1 MIYSSRVTSLGKSSI
16 VILFLTVACSG
27 SNASGLQF
35 EEAWSQLQK
44 NSDAIAANRANLQ
57 KTEQLQEATKS
68 LYLPEVS
75 VSASYARLDQA
86 VTLSPAQLIDSM
98 PASKQAGQLFGSL
111 ANSLGVSPSQLNSG
125 LTSEITEQDVVLAS
139 LNAVWPIYTGGRVGV
154 AQTIAGSQT
163 TEADYL
169 LRMEQQTRFEQLA
182 KVYFGVVLADA
193 VLTTRAEVV
202 TGLAKHLDFAKKL
215 EAQGQIARVERLKA
229 EASHDKAR
237 VEQQKARR
245 DLEISQMALRRLLK
259 EDTGISAISPLFINS
274 QLPPLENTI
283 TATLDNHP
291 GLGILDEKKVQAQGL
306 VDAKRGE
313 YFPEVFVFG
322 NYNLYEEDTLA
333 ADLTPD
339 WIVGIGGKIDLYS
352 RSGRSDKLAAAEST
366 LTQVDFLKAQA
377 ARDLETLIE
386 KTWREGFTA
395 LEEYAGLESSVALA
409 NENIRMREIA
419 FTQGLSTSL
428 EVVDAEL
435 FYAEVKAQRLAAAY
449 TYVLS
454 LARLL
459 ALSNKINE
467 FSAYQKKGTL

>member
-1 MIYSSRVTSLGKSSI
+1 MAYRPRITTVLVSNIAALLFSAASLS
-16 VILFLTVACSG
+16 A
-27 SNASGLQF
+27 NAAEFQF
-35 EEAWSQLQK
+35 EQAWSQLQK
-44 NSDAIAANRANLQ
+44 NSDAIAASRANLQ
-57 KTEQLQEATKS
+57 KTAQLQEATRS
-68 LYLPEVS
+68 LYLPDVS
-75 VSASYARLDQA
+75 ISAGYSRLDQA
-86 VTLSPAQLIDSM
+86 VTLSPAQITGSLAQ
-98 PASKQAGQLFGSL
+98 PELAGQLFGSL
-111 ANSLGVSPSQLNSG
+111 ANSLGATPAQLNSG

-163 TEADYL
+163 MEADYL

-193 VLTTRAEVV
+193 VLTTRSEVV
-202 TGLAKHLDFAKKL
+202 TGLAKHLDFAQKL

-259 EDTGISAISPLFINS
+259 EDTDISTISPLFINA
-274 QLPPLENTI
+274 QLPPLETTI

-306 VDAKRGE
+306 VDASRGE
-313 YFPEVFVFG
+313 YFPEVFMFG
-322 NYNLYEEDTLA
+322 NYNLYQQDTLA

-339 WIVGIGGKIDLYS
+339 WIIGIGGKIDLYS

-366 LTQVDFLKAQA
+366 ITQVNFLKAQA
-377 ARDLETLIE
+377 TRDLETLVE
-386 KTWREGFTA
+386 KTGREGFTA

-409 NENIRMREIA
+409 DENIRMREIA
-419 FTQGLSTSL
+419 FTQGLST
-428 EVVDAEL
+428 
-435 FYAEVKAQRLAAAY
+435 
-449 TYVLS
+449 
-454 LARLL
+454 
-459 ALSNKINE
+459 
-467 FSAYQKKGTL
+467 